1 MEDKMKNIFISLL
14 AIGLLFSCSNKGA
27 GVAEKTKTSDAI
39 NNILNSYSLRN
50 FSDKAVSDND
60 IETILKCGIQAPSAR
75 NLQPWYFTVIKD
87 NTLAKKIIPDTK
99 DGNIIIAVSGV
110 NDGTQFGIVELDC
123 GFAIQNIY
131 LAAQA
136 LGLGS
141 RIYTGPVANVN
152 SNYLTELGIPSKYK
166 VVALIKIGHV
176 EKTDSSSAASSRKNL
191 SEIVNYK

>member
-1 MEDKMKNIFISLL
+1 MKNIFISLL
-14 AIGLLFSCSNKGA
+14 AIGLLFSCSNKET
-27 GVAEKTKTSDAI
+27 GVTEKTKSNDAI
-39 NNILNSYSLRN
+39 NNILTSYSLIN

-60 IETILKCGIQAPSAR
+60 IETILKCGVQAPSAR

-99 DGNIIIAVSGV
+99 NGNIIIVVSGV
-110 NDGTQFGIVELDC
+110 NDGTQFGAVELDC

-131 LAAQA
+131 LGAQA

-152 SNYLTELGIPSKYK
+152 SNHFAELGIPSKYK
-166 VVALIKIGHV
+166 VVALIKIGHA
-176 EKTDSSSAASSRKNL
+176 ETTDSSSAASSRKNL
-191 SEIVNYK
+191 SEMVNYK